1 MGKLVQV
8 KLTLCL
14 ARIGKTT
21 ISDIKIHLGT
31 HISLKIKTNT
41 ELFLNLLSIYSNSYN
56 INTNINLQFIAH
68 SSKYTMKSCLI
79 SSKTRNIPSHWLLEK
94 ISLLEFLSKVKVSM
108 SSLMHKNALC
118 CLSAE
123 RRIESQD
130 KLREIFIH
138 RVPIQ
143 YSNC

>member
-21 ISDIKIHLGT
+21 ISVIKIHLET
-31 HISLKIKTNT
+31 HISLKTKINM
-41 ELFLNLLSIYSNSYN
+41 ELFLNLLNIFSNSYN
-56 INTNINLQFIAH
+56 INTNINLQYIAH

-79 SSKTRNIPSHWLLEK
+79 SSKTRNIPNHWLLEK

-108 SSLMHKNALC
+108 LSLMHKNALC

-130 KLREIFIH
+130 KLREIYIH
-138 RVPIQ
+138 HAHIL